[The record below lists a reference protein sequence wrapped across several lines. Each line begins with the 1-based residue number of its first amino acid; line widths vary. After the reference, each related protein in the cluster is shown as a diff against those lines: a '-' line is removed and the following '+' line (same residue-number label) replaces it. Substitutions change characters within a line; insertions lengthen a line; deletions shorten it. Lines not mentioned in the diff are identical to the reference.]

1 MSTFFE
7 GLEQASQERA
17 RSEVMARS
25 ETANEWVLA
34 LAAEREKGLEELERL
49 LGYVQFDLGLCAAV
63 AVIFAI
69 ALSFEPTG
77 FKFHRG
83 FLSLAV
89 GFSCLAGVAAGVV
102 ASRCAD
108 FRSRGEL
115 CAAKI
120 GPFRSRWLKGTHWL
134 YMQRICFGMA
144 LAAAVLSILMGSGK
158 WLLIP
163 CCMS

>member
-1 MSTFFE
+1 MSTFF
-7 GLEQASQERA
+7 GALEQASQERA

-25 ETANEWVLA
+25 ESANDWVLA

-89 GFSCLAGVAAGVV
+89 GFSCLAGVAAGVI

-120 GPFRSRWLKGTHWL
+120 GPFRSRWRKGAHRV
-134 YMQRICFGMA
+134 YMRHIGFGTA
-144 LAAAVLSILMGSGK
+144 FAATGLSILVGPWE
-158 WLLIP
+158 WLLMP
-163 CCMS
+163 D

>member
-1 MSTFFE
+1 MR
-7 GLEQASQERA
+7 GCLI
-17 RSEVMARS
+17 
-25 ETANEWVLA
+25 
-34 LAAEREKGLEELERL
+34 
-49 LGYVQFDLGLCAAV
+49 GLCAAV

-163 CCMS
+163 SCMSC